1 MFKQS
6 QCRNKVLKVKVLHT
20 EYIYIYMC
28 VYHRIACKIVSKIL
42 TMQNNSFQSAI
53 LYNTVCGDL
62 FNLLVLCIVLSYLEY
77 KNASCL
83 ISSSYVQKSVVTEAF
98 R

>member
-20 EYIYIYMC
+20 EYIYIYN
-28 VYHRIACKIVSKIL
+28 HRIACKIVSKIL

-62 FNLLVLCIVLSYLEY
+62 FNLLVLCIVLTYLEY

-83 ISSSYVQKSVVTEAF
+83 ISSSYVQNSVVTEAF